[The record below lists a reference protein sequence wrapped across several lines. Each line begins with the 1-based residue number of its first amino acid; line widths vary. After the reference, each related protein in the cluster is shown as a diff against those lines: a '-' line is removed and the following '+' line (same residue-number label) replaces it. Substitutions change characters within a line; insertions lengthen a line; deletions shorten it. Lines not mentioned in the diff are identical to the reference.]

1 MHGGELCSDKFSF
14 SMNMNNLPIR
24 WLMLFIIPFPAGLDF
39 VSLTENKN
47 KARRSNTGF
56 YQRAIAADVIIP
68 GTLISFKN
76 PHNHIQI

>member
-1 MHGGELCSDKFSF
+1 
-14 SMNMNNLPIR
+14 MNMNNLAIR
-24 WLMLFIIPFPAGLDF
+24 WLMLFIVPFPAGLNF

-56 YQRAIAADVIIP
+56 YKLAIAADVIIP

-76 PHNHIQI
+76 PYNHIQL